1 MKTFDFLKKIKYEKA
16 EDNLSQTEIETF
28 EKTNNIS
35 LPKIINIF

>member
-1 MKTFDFLKKIKYEKA
+1 MNTFNFLKKIKYEKI

-35 LPKIINIF
+35 LPEDY